1 MPEFIPVLQ
10 KKDIESKIA
19 EVSRKISDEYQGR
32 ELVMIGV
39 LKGAF
44 VFFADLMRQ
53 IRLEKIQVDFLRTA
67 SYGSGTLSSEK
78 ICLTKDIDLNI
89 EGKDV
94 LVVEDIVDTGLTL
107 AFIID
112 HLRKSNPRSV
122 KVCAM
127 IDKRERR
134 QTNIRVDYACHVAEE
149 GFLVGY
155 GLDHAEYFRNLPELY
170 QIKF

>member
-1 MPEFIPVLQ
+1 MPEFIPVL
-10 KKDIESKIA
+10 KKKAIESQIA
-19 EVSRKISDEYQGR
+19 EISRKISNDYQGR

-53 IRLEKIQVDFLRTA
+53 IRLEKIQVDFLRAA
-67 SYGSGTLSSEK
+67 SYGAGTMSAEK
-78 ICLTKDIDLNI
+78 VCLTKDIDLSI

-107 AFIID
+107 RFIID
-112 HLRKSNPRSV
+112 HLKKSKPRSI

-134 QTNIRVDYACHVAEE
+134 QTDIRVDYTCHVAED

-155 GLDHAEYFRNLPELY
+155 GLDYAEYYRNLPDLY